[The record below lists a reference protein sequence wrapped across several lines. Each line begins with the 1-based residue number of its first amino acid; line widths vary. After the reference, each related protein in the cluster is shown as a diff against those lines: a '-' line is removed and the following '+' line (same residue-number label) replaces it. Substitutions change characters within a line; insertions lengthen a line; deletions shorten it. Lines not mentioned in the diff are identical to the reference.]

1 MRTDDFDYELP
12 KHLIAQ
18 HPIEPR
24 DSARLLVLHRQS
36 GQIDHRSFA
45 ELGEYV
51 VKPDCLV
58 VNETR
63 VLPARL
69 RASRAESGGVVEVL
83 LLRERWS
90 GAWEALVKPGRRV
103 NPGEKLVF
111 GARAADAAAP
121 SEAAEPAAAPADPVT
136 ALVVERI
143 EGGGR
148 LVQFPEGV
156 DVVALAH
163 RVGEVPLPPYISE
176 PIDDPERYQTVFA
189 RSERSA
195 AAPTAGLH
203 FTEDLLGRLDQSGV
217 ALAKIEL
224 DVGLDTFRP
233 VTEETVED
241 HPIHK
246 ERFAVS
252 ETAAHLMTQSK
263 ERGGRIFC
271 VGTTS
276 VRAVETAAGGSGGGA
291 ATGEPP
297 GEQAAIIRPAHG
309 QTDLFI
315 YPGYRFKATDAMV
328 TNFHLPRT
336 TLLMLVCAFA
346 GRDLIMGAYQE
357 AVKERYRFFSFGDAM
372 LIL

>member
-1 MRTDDFDYELP
+1 VRTDDFDYELP

-69 RASRAESGGVVEVL
+69 RASRAESGGAVEVL

-103 NPGEKLVF
+103 NPGEKLSF
-111 GARAADAAAP
+111 DDGA
-121 SEAAEPAAAPADPVT
+121 VT
-136 ALVVERI
+136 ARVVERI

-224 DVGLDTFRP
+224 DVGVDTFRP

-246 ERFAVS
+246 ERYAVS

-263 ERGGRIFC
+263 ERGGRIVC

-276 VRAVETAAGGSGGGA
+276 VRAVETAAGESGSVEA
-291 ATGEPP
+291 
-297 GEQAAIIRPAHG
+297 AHG

-315 YPGYRFKATDAMV
+315 YPGYRFKAVDALV

>member
-69 RASRAESGGVVEVL
+69 RASRAESGGAVEVL
-83 LLRERWS
+83 LLRERWA

-111 GARAADAAAP
+111 AGGLATGDGTAG
-121 SEAAEPAAAPADPVT
+121 EVT
-136 ALVVERI
+136 ARVVERI

-203 FTEDLLGRLDQSGV
+203 FTEQLLGRLDEAGV

-233 VTEETVED
+233 VNEETVED

-246 ERFAVS
+246 ERFTVS
-252 ETAAHLMTQSK
+252 ETAAHLMSQAR
-263 ERGGRIFC
+263 ERGGRIVC

-276 VRAVETAAGGSGGGA
+276 VRAVESAAGENGSVEA
-291 ATGEPP
+291 A
-297 GEQAAIIRPAHG
+297 RG

-315 YPGYRFKATDAMV
+315 YPGYRFKATDVMV

-357 AVKERYRFFSFGDAM
+357 AVREKYRFFSFGDAM

>member
-69 RASRAESGGVVEVL
+69 RASRAESGGAVEVL
-83 LLRERWS
+83 LLRERWA

-103 NPGEKLVF
+103 NPGERLVF
-111 GARAADAAAP
+111 AAAP
-121 SEAAEPAAAPADPVT
+121 AEAPADPVT
-136 ALVVERI
+136 ARVVERI

-148 LVQFPEGV
+148 LIQFPEGV

-203 FTEDLLGRLDQSGV
+203 FTTELLGRLDQAGV
-217 ALAKIEL
+217 ALARIEL

-233 VTEETVED
+233 VTEDEVED

-246 ERFAVS
+246 ERYTVS
-252 ETAAHLMTQSK
+252 ETAAHLMSQAR
-263 ERGGRIFC
+263 ERGGRIVC

-276 VRAVETAAGGSGGGA
+276 VRAVESAAGEDGSVKA
-291 ATGEPP
+291 
-297 GEQAAIIRPAHG
+297 AHG
-309 QTDLFI
+309 HTDLFI
-315 YPGYRFKATDAMV
+315 YPGHRFKVTDAMV

-346 GRDLIMGAYQE
+346 GRDLVMRAYQE
-357 AVKERYRFFSFGDAM
+357 AVREKYRFFSFGDAM

>member
-1 MRTDDFDYELP
+1 VRTDDFDYELP

-36 GQIDHRSFA
+36 GQIDHRTFA

-69 RASRAESGGVVEVL
+69 RASRAESGGAVEVL
-83 LLRERWS
+83 LLRERWA

-103 NPGEKLVF
+103 NPGEKLSLDD
-111 GARAADAAAP
+111 GQ
-121 SEAAEPAAAPADPVT
+121 VT
-136 ALVVERI
+136 ARVVERI

-148 LVQFPEGV
+148 LIQFADGV

-163 RVGEVPLPPYISE
+163 RVGEVPLPPYITE

-203 FTEDLLGRLDQSGV
+203 FTEELLGRLDESGV
-217 ALAKIEL
+217 ALARIEL

-246 ERFAVS
+246 ERFTVS

-263 ERGGRIFC
+263 ERGGRIVC

-276 VRAVETAAGGSGGGA
+276 VRAVESAAGDGSA
-291 ATGEPP
+291 VK
-297 GEQAAIIRPAHG
+297 PAHG
-309 QTDLFI
+309 STDLFI